1 MAKKVFI
8 SFKYGEQPWHNDV
21 LQFFQKWGGKAQAT
35 PVYLEESIT
44 LGSTETQIRAAITA
58 KMKDCRGLLVVIGNK
73 AQASPWIDYEVQVA
87 SSAGRPCAG
96 TRHPQASGA
105 PPVSFPNLK
114 MLPWDSQDIASWIE
128 SL

>member
-8 SFKYGEQPWHNDV
+8 SFKYGEQPWQNDL

-35 PVYLEESIT
+35 PVYLAEGIP
-44 LGSTETQIRAAITA
+44 LGSTESQIRAAIIA

-73 AQASPWIDYEVQVA
+73 AQASPWVNYEVQVA
-87 SSAGRPCAG
+87 SSAGLPSAG

-105 PPVSFPNLK
+105 LPMSFPNLK
-114 MLPWDSQDIASWIE
+114 MLLWDSQDIASWIE